1 MKTIILL
8 FCCSILLVGCDD
20 DSPFET
26 GSNNYFPLEV
36 GNIWI
41 FRSLQGNNDYKTFK
55 RVTAKVTLDDLVYAE
70 VVSGRTY
77 PDDIGDNTYDTTY
90 YRVEENGYVYFR
102 RKNNNAEENRF
113 RLNAIDGDTWT
124 YPIENSETMAVTLSI
139 VNVEL
144 RNKNL
149 RNCKVYYYDVTQWID
164 EEHTTILAKGIG
176 FVKEYAAWG
185 TGQVL
190 ESATINGREYDF

>member
-1 MKTIILL
+1 MKTITLLLCCTILL
-8 FCCSILLVGCDD
+8 FGCEE
-20 DSPFET
+20 DSSLET
-26 GSNNYFPLEV
+26 GSDNFLPLEV

-41 FRSLQGNNDYKTFK
+41 FKSLQDNSDYKTFK
-55 RVTAKVTLDDLVYAE
+55 RVTSNVTLNDLVYAE

-77 PDDIGDNTYDTTY
+77 PDDIGDSSYDTTY
-90 YRVEENGYVYFR
+90 YRVENDGYVYFK
-102 RKNNNAEENRF
+102 RKKSVAEENRF
-113 RLNAIDGDTWT
+113 RLNGMNGDTWT
-124 YPIENSETMAVTLSI
+124 YPIENNETLAITLSV

-144 RNKNL
+144 GNKSL
-149 RNCKVYYYDVTQWID
+149 RNCKSYYYDVSQWID